1 MGLEPTQTATEDAN
15 GGISAEIQT
24 DREEALAQLSDV
36 TEEARYKSI
45 GEGRIRQPE
54 HERVRIKYLRLII
67 QAQSERRKLLADYE
81 IEDLKKRLDR
91 LEGEYE

>member
-1 MGLEPTQTATEDAN
+1 MSLESTEPAAEETN
-15 GGISAEIQT
+15 GGISTKIQT

-45 GEGRIRQPE
+45 GGGRIRNPE
-54 HERVRIKYLRLII
+54 HERVRLKYLRLII

-81 IEDLKKRLDR
+81 IEDLKNRLER